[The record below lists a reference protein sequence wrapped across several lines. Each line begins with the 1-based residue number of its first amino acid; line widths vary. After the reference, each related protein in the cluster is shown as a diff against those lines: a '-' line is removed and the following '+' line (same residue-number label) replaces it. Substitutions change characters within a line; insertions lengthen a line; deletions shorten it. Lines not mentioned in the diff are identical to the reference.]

1 MKIECRCGRMIIDQT
16 DCLPHK
22 AHLIPDQEW
31 FQVHDDLDSELVD
44 RLVDNSLDRDTAYM
58 KSRMI
63 LTRASRLM
71 WQCRACG
78 RLYIDD
84 RDGKPQC
91 YVPATDETEKA
102 ILEGHGGEDDI

>member
-16 DCLPHK
+16 DCLPYK

-31 FQVHDDLDSELVD
+31 FQVH
-44 RLVDNSLDRDTAYM
+44 
-58 KSRMI
+58 
-63 LTRASRLM
+63 
-71 WQCRACG
+71 
-78 RLYIDD
+78 DD

-102 ILEGHGGEDDI
+102 ILGSRDGDEDDT